1 MIRAAIWFVC
11 FAALAVFFYVSGY
24 TERQYPR
31 EYTLK
36 TDPPQFNV
44 PIDTSVYFNFIF
56 LPWDFQ
62 LFPFTWSC
70 YNWYP
75 TCGGCIVY
83 NSSWPL
89 GNNFNL
95 IDFPRADET
104 LPMDTSVVDTIQMI
118 TTIADTTSIADSTV
132 LKKKLSRKEK
142 WRKRLD
148 KLHFFR
154 KK

>member
-1 MIRAAIWFVC
+1 MIRAAIWFLC
-11 FAALAVFFYVSGY
+11 FAAMAAFFYVSGY
-24 TERQYPR
+24 TERQYPI
-31 EYTLK
+31 EYHFK

-44 PIDTSVYFNFIF
+44 PIDTSVYLIF

-62 LFPFTWSC
+62 MFSFPLYCNT
-70 YNWYP
+70 WYP

-83 NSSWPL
+83 DSGWPF
-89 GNNFNL
+89 GNNFNH

-104 LPMDTSVVDTIQMI
+104 QPMDSSVVDTVQMI
-118 TTIADTTSIADSTV
+118 TTIADTTSVEDSMV
-132 LKKKLSRKEK
+132 LEKKLSRKEK
-142 WRKRLD
+142 WRKRLE